1 MERLDQRR
9 AGGLIMRP
17 GAMDRLVT
25 LYKRTVAS
33 LSDYGEEVVT
43 WATEQVWA
51 ERRELRGDERWAAQ
65 QVVGT
70 RACRYRIRYRTDLA
84 VDDRLVDGSDTYN
97 VHAIVELGRKEGL
110 ELTCTARDD
119 A

>member
-1 MERLDQRR
+1 
-9 AGGLIMRP
+9 MRP
-17 GAMDRLVT
+17 GRLDRLVT

-33 LSDYGEEVVT
+33 LTDFGEETAT
-43 WATEQVWA
+43 WDTVQVWA
-51 ERRELRGDERWAAQ
+51 ERLELRGDERWTAQ

-84 VDDRLVDGSDTYN
+84 VDDLLVDGSDTYD